1 MKVKKRIFLGL
12 SLGGLSLIVGLA
24 VWGWYLFR
32 NPGTFFRMVINFLG
46 LIIFI
51 LALLGFLG
59 VLLLAFSL
67 LSRKSLG
74 AFNGLIFKTMDFIYP
89 LALFFSKLL
98 KINKDLLYGSYIEV
112 YNQITRFRLKGLKVS
127 RILILVPHCL
137 QKTNCPHKIT
147 VDVDNCRRC
156 GECPIHE
163 LINLAE
169 KYNAEISVVTGGTA
183 AREVI
188 KKYKPQAV
196 VAIACERDLASGV
209 NDVSPMP
216 VIGVLNI
223 RPFGPCKNTTV
234 ELAEVKRALEYFSS
248 GVENI
253 LDSRIVFYNKD

>member
-12 SLGGLSLIVGLA
+12 SLGGLTIIVGLA
-24 VWGWYLFR
+24 VWGLYLIQ
-32 NPGTFFRMVINFLG
+32 NPGNFFRTAINVLG
-46 LIIFI
+46 FIIFI
-51 LALLGFLG
+51 LALLGFIG
-59 VLLLAFSL
+59 VLLLVFSL

-74 AFNGLIFKTMDFIYP
+74 AFNGMIYKTMDFIYP

-98 KINKDLLYGSYIEV
+98 KMNKDLLYGSYIEV
-112 YNQITRFRLKGLKVS
+112 YNQITKFRLKGLAID

-137 QKTNCPHKIT
+137 QKTHCPHKIT
-147 VDVDNCRRC
+147 VDVYNCRRC

-169 KYNAEISVVTGGTA
+169 RYNAEISVVTGGTA
-183 AREVI
+183 AREEI

-196 VAIACERDLASGV
+196 VAIACERDLASGL

-234 ELAEVKRALEYFSS
+234 ELTEVKHALEYFSNE
-248 GVENI
+248 VENI
-253 LDSRIVFYNKD
+253 LDPSIVFNNKD